1 MLAAVFTWLQRLFR
15 PAASPAPQSSDW
27 QRFARRWL
35 LAWPQLSPEERARLD
50 AQAREFLHRKRF
62 EGCAG
67 FEVTEEMRAAIA
79 ANACLLTLGRPGPPF
94 PRLVT
99 VLVYEKPFP
108 VTVKHEVGEGVVE
121 EYEEERT
128 GEAWDHGSV
137 ILAWEEIE
145 DDREARD
152 GRNVVVHEF
161 AHLLDLEA
169 GGFDGAP
176 GVGDKAAHEAWAKV
190 FRREFDDLVRASEA
204 GEETLLD
211 DYGASDPAEFFAVA
225 TECFFGDPLALRD
238 RHPKL
243 YRQLQRYFNQDPA
256 ARRRRRKG

>member
-1 MLAAVFTWLQRLFR
+1 MLMI
-15 PAASPAPQSSDW
+15 
-27 QRFARRWL
+27 RRWIP
-35 LAWPQLSPEERARLD
+35 AWAQLTAPERARLEELV
-50 AQAREFLHRKRF
+50 RVFLLKKRF
-62 EGCAG
+62 EGCGG
-67 FEVTEEMRAAIA
+67 FNLTDEMRIAIA
-79 ANACLLTLGRPGPPF
+79 ANACLLALGRPGTPY

-99 VLVYEKPFP
+99 VLLYEKPF
-108 VTVKHEVGEGVVE
+108 VSTVKHDLGEGVIE

-128 GEAWDHGSV
+128 GEAWEHGSV
-137 ILAWEEIE
+137 ILAWEEIKG
-145 DDREARD
+145 DREAHD
-152 GRNVVVHEF
+152 GHNVILHEF

-190 FRREFDDLVRASEA
+190 FRREYDDLIRASEA

-211 DYGASDPAEFFAVA
+211 DYGATDPAEFFAVA
-225 TECFFGDPLALRD
+225 TECFFGEPLALRT

-256 ARRRRRKG
+256 ARHREHKRSMV